1 MWSFFIQFIK
11 ILQLKEYILY
21 LIFIPWTIAQSS
33 NCLSGCKCSINSN
46 DGNGFNTIA
55 VICCLINQT
64 RLSHLVGNDY
74 PFDIKHCGYD
84 LINHHYDP
92 IHNKMIIWPNHTLC
106 LSLWRQLKIQL
117 TENSWPSL
125 ISSSHSKLH
134 IQSKCMIELERLA
147 IVGQLNVYDGFIQL
161 DTNQFRNHIFPTTT
175 TTSTTTRTISND
187 GGALKLRRFT
197 IEQTSLHS
205 ISQGFFDEIGANHLI
220 DLEIRRNINLTEH
233 GLGIG
238 WLANLKHLQ
247 SLDLSLNHLY
257 QINLASWGLPKHYS
271 SLHNLDLSG
280 NYLIHLKDQTFIR
293 LPNLIYLN
301 LANNYLTTLSLNVFQ
316 GLSHLK
322 VLDLQGNQLRMYSL
336 IVTMPNLNIIL
347 PQLKQLILS
356 RNPLAVIPTSNVI
369 SNISNHSSSSLKWWF
384 TNSCPKLMTTL
395 YLENI
400 GLVKYNRNQSNSLQ
414 LPIINWEYCN
424 SLTDIYLT
432 YNDDWLKCID
442 HQWLNGINNGSNVH
456 PKFRIHPSTLELC
469 PNHNVMVT
477 KSDQLTNAISSTT
490 TGTTTTTTT
499 TKDGGGDD
507 TSLLGITHVRTTSI
521 SIHSVYWPVSN
532 QDNVHAQNI
541 HNQNQK
547 NTMIGSN
554 INPPS
559 INSWIILCIIV
570 FLIFVVFF
578 TIVFA
583 IMYCIRYLNNRLNK
597 QISYTSDMMT
607 NGLHHH
613 EQQPL
618 QKTHLTPD
626 FSTYKPSINM
636 DTSSRI
642 LSPYSFNCMELNKAN
657 QLFHYT
663 NFHPMC
669 NSCFS
674 LKRHAVTQPVSPAD
688 SGLEDSTPLTLQQTR
703 HIFPSIDRRSI
714 RSSRRSRHQHQHHHN
729 HRPFLDTKFTRCP
742 STSVSSSLLLLQHS
756 PNHHIRE
763 MSYGWPIPINL
774 SSNRVNAATSTDD
787 VSIGPAS
794 TSVDTGEDACSSTPS
809 DKAIIVNLCQESM
822 QQNTTTATIT
832 TTNNNSNDNNNNSNN
847 NND

>member
-1 MWSFFIQFIK
+1 MNGARIC
-11 ILQLKEYILY
+11 YI
-21 LIFIPWTIAQSS
+21 
-33 NCLSGCKCSINSN
+33 
-46 DGNGFNTIA
+46 
-55 VICCLINQT
+55 
-64 RLSHLVGNDY
+64 
-74 PFDIKHCGYD
+74 
-84 LINHHYDP
+84 
-92 IHNKMIIWPNHTLC
+92 
-106 LSLWRQLKIQL
+106 
-117 TENSWPSL
+117 
-125 ISSSHSKLH
+125 
-134 IQSKCMIELERLA
+134 
-147 IVGQLNVYDGFIQL
+147 
-161 DTNQFRNHIFPTTT
+161 
-175 TTSTTTRTISND
+175 
-187 GGALKLRRFT
+187 
-197 IEQTSLHS
+197 
-205 ISQGFFDEIGANHLI
+205 
-220 DLEIRRNINLTEH
+220 
-233 GLGIG
+233 
-238 WLANLKHLQ
+238 
-247 SLDLSLNHLY
+247 
-257 QINLASWGLPKHYS
+257 
-271 SLHNLDLSG
+271 
-280 NYLIHLKDQTFIR
+280 
-293 LPNLIYLN
+293 
-301 LANNYLTTLSLNVFQ
+301 
-316 GLSHLK
+316 
-322 VLDLQGNQLRMYSL
+322 
-336 IVTMPNLNIIL
+336 
-347 PQLKQLILS
+347 
-356 RNPLAVIPTSNVI
+356 
-369 SNISNHSSSSLKWWF
+369 
-384 TNSCPKLMTTL
+384 
-395 YLENI
+395 
-400 GLVKYNRNQSNSLQ
+400 
-414 LPIINWEYCN
+414 
-424 SLTDIYLT
+424 
-432 YNDDWLKCID
+432 
-442 HQWLNGINNGSNVH
+442 
-456 PKFRIHPSTLELC
+456 
-469 PNHNVMVT
+469 
-477 KSDQLTNAISSTT
+477 
-490 TGTTTTTTT
+490 TGTTTTTTTT

>member
-1 MWSFFIQFIK
+1 MCSLFILFIK
-11 ILQLKEYILY
+11 IFQLKEYILY
-21 LIFIPWTIAQSS
+21 LLFIPWTIAQSS

-64 RLSHLVGNDY
+64 RLSQLNSNNY
-74 PFDIKHCGYD
+74 PSDIKHCGYD
-84 LINHHYDP
+84 LINHYYDP
-92 IHNKMIIWPNHTLC
+92 IHNMMIIWPNHTLC
-106 LSLWRQLKIQL
+106 LPLWRQLKIQL
-117 TENSWPSL
+117 TENSWSSL
-125 ISSSHSKLH
+125 ILSKQTKLH

-161 DTNQFRNHIFPTTT
+161 DTNQFRNHIFSTITTS
-175 TTSTTTRTISND
+175 TSTTTRTIPNN
-187 GGALKLRRFT
+187 GVALKLRRFT
-197 IEQTSLHS
+197 IEQTSLHT

-238 WLANLKHLQ
+238 WLANIKHLQ

-257 QINLASWGLPKHYS
+257 QINLASWGLPKHYP

-280 NYLIHLKDQTFIR
+280 NYLIHLKDQIFIR

-301 LANNYLTTLSLNVFQ
+301 LANNYLTTLSSNVFQ

-347 PQLKQLILS
+347 PHLKQLILS

-369 SNISNHSSSSLKWWF
+369 NNISSQSSSLKWWF

-400 GLVKYNRNQSNSLQ
+400 GLVKYNRSQSNSLQ

-456 PKFRIHPSTLELC
+456 LKFRIHPSTLKLC
-469 PNHNVMVT
+469 PNHNVIVT
-477 KSDQLTNAISSTT
+477 KSDQLTDAISSTT
-490 TGTTTTTTT
+490 TTTS
-499 TKDGGGDD
+499 DGGGDD

-521 SIHSVYWPVSN
+521 SIQSVYWPVSN

-541 HNQNQK
+541 HNPNQK
-547 NTMIGSN
+547 NTIIGSN
-554 INPPS
+554 INSPS

-583 IMYCIRYLNNRLNK
+583 IMYCIRYLNKRLNK
-597 QISYTSDMMT
+597 QISYTSDMMI

-613 EQQPL
+613 EQQQF
-618 QKTHLTPD
+618 QKAHLTPD
-626 FSTYKPSINM
+626 FSTYKPAINM

-663 NFHPMC
+663 DFHPMC

-674 LKRHAVTQPVSPAD
+674 FKRHAVTQPVSPAD

-714 RSSRRSRHQHQHHHN
+714 RSSRRSHHHHN

-756 PNHHIRE
+756 PNHHIPE
-763 MSYGWPIPINL
+763 MSYGWPISMNL

-832 TTNNNSNDNNNNSNN
+832 TNNNSNDNNNNSNN